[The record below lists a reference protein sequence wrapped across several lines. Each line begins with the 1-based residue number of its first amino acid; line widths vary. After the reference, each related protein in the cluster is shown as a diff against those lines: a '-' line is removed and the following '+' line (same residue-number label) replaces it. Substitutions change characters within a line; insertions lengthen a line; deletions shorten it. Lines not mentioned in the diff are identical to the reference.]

1 MDTTTLILIGGLILG
16 LACFVYIF
24 FGAQRLYRSR
34 EERVRASAPP
44 PVAAPSAAGPVAAPS
59 APPPSVT
66 GQPADAPAAAAPPAD
81 APAAQAPPPGGQ
93 SPFLSAPDGP
103 ADELTRI
110 KGIGPKLSARLA
122 ELGVF
127 HYSQIAGWTPE
138 QLAQVDAQL
147 GNFQGRPERDQ
158 WQSQARLLASGD
170 VKAYERV
177 HGKLEQPAKGPE
189 GPLDQASGGPAA

>member
-44 PVAAPSAAGPVAAPS
+44 PASAPSATGPAAAPA
-59 APPPSVT
+59 APPPPVA
-66 GQPADAPAAAAPPAD
+66 GPPAD
-81 APAAQAPPPGGQ
+81 TPPADVPAAPAPPSGGQ

-103 ADELTRI
+103 ADDLSRI

-177 HGKLEQPAKGPE
+177 HGKLEQPA
-189 GPLDQASGGPAA
+189 GGPAA